1 MLVREKTPD
10 KILVKTDTLKM
21 EISEDKNQKELKAE
35 YANSKD
41 IFEFAGGGFFT
52 CLLTLFSSWNELKRE
67 MIIVISLIGIVFM
80 GYTFWN
86 LIKMLQSGK
95 KLKVMES
102 KNLMEDIINKVKSEI
117 LYTALL
123 LICYQDENGK
133 VKFSTE
139 KYGNFLIHCEM
150 EPGNEVIE
158 QKESIINYLAATYD
172 VQKSHIRDILPLSE
186 APFFSI
192 KPVHGE
198 TQQNGFIL
206 FQVKLKKNAKQQLL
220 NRQDISWKSI
230 QEMGELP
237 DLMGRNQDIVMA
249 LNENK
254 IRIEDSF
261 EDNHGTLHII
271 WNITKECPYHCTICA
286 TCDESR
292 KELSMENK
300 LQVLNHI
307 NSVKERIRIL
317 DFAGGDPLYKSDIR
331 TIIMQAINALGEEH
345 ISVTTTGKGIQEI
358 DNIPEEDIS
367 KLLRNCEI
375 TIDASHEN
383 LSPSSLKS
391 NFSRN
396 SSDYCQYN
404 YEQIENVSENI
415 YHLTINIPLLD
426 DDLDDNEIEN
436 LISKLY
442 RLRERY
448 PNIQI
453 EAQIIRLMPVGAF
466 SEKYTDI
473 EKYRNYHPLEIAKK
487 ISRRI
492 NEFGILCDYHC
503 SLRVLPELGVCEKRC
518 HMLERK
524 IGIDCAGN
532 VFACTWGAYLKMPDQ
547 QGIDKN
553 PFYLGNLVS
562 SDLKSILDGQGCKTV
577 AYKRISKDI
586 SKKSAKPYCEAVSWF
601 FQKSLENNSD
611 PLSK

>member
-1 MLVREKTPD
+1 MLGIASGGVITCFITLNTSWKDLETWVGKV
-10 KILVKTDTLKM
+10 ILI
-21 EISEDKNQKELKAE
+21 IS
-35 YANSKD
+35 
-41 IFEFAGGGFFT
+41 
-52 CLLTLFSSWNELKRE
+52 
-67 MIIVISLIGIVFM
+67 IVFV
-80 GYTFWN
+80 GVTFWN
-86 LIKMLQSGK
+86 LNKMVKSGK
-95 KLKVMES
+95 KLKVMEP
-102 KNLMEDIINKVKSEI
+102 KNLMQNIINEVKNEI

-139 KYGNFLIHCEM
+139 KCGNFLIHCEM
-150 EPGNEVIE
+150 EPGKEVIE
-158 QKESIINYLAATYD
+158 QKESIINYLVATYD
-172 VQKSHIRDILPLSE
+172 VQKNHIRDILPLSE

-254 IRIEDSF
+254 TRIEDSF

-271 WNITKECPYHCTICA
+271 WNITKDCPYHCAICA
-286 TCDESR
+286 TRDESR
-292 KELSMENK
+292 EELSMENK

-307 NSVKERIRIL
+307 NSVKEKIGIL

-358 DNIPEEDIS
+358 DNIPEDDVS
-367 KLLRNCEI
+367 KLLRKCEI

-383 LSPSSLKS
+383 LSSSSLKS
-391 NFSRN
+391 GFSRE

-415 YHLTINIPLLD
+415 HHLTINIPLLD
-426 DDLDDNEIEN
+426 DDLNDNEIEN

-466 SEKYTDI
+466 SKKYTDV

-487 ISRRI
+487 ISRQI
-492 NEFGILCDYHC
+492 NEIGILCDYHC
-503 SLRVLPELGVCEKRC
+503 SLRVLPELGVCEKCC

-562 SDLKSILDGQGCKTV
+562 SDLKSILDGQGSKTA
-577 AYKRISKDI
+577 AYKRISKDM
-586 SKKSAKPYCEAVSWF
+586 SKKSTKPYCEAVSWF